1 MGINGSKP
9 IESDNEYGSKTFKS
23 FKRYK
28 QYKQKIEEKDV
39 NIPEDSYIEQKYF
52 NCLYCSKVNM
62 IEDIINEQ
70 SENRTMR
77 ARYQTWKKFKDISN
91 DIGGGL
97 ENCLNYLISLHESK
111 KSRTIKSTADRMYLY
126 GKRPDSDDY
135 DVPIAGFGKQ
145 YGDKDK
151 HKKIKKKQQQQ
162 QQQQEQHD

>member
-1 MGINGSKP
+1 MGINGSKTV
-9 IESDNEYGSKTFKS
+9 EGDNEYGSKTFKS

-28 QYKQKIEEKDV
+28 QYKQKIEDKDV
-39 NIPEDSYIEQKYF
+39 NIHEDSYIEQKYF

-91 DIGGGL
+91 EVGGGL
-97 ENCLNYLISLHESK
+97 ENCLNYLILLHEK
-111 KSRTIKSTADRMYLY
+111 RKQQTPQRIKYGYDY
-126 GKRPDSDDY
+126 GKRPASDEY
-135 DVPIAGFGKQ
+135 SVPIAGFGKQ

-151 HKKIKKKQQQQ
+151 NKKIKKKQQQEPEQ
-162 QQQQEQHD
+162 QHD